1 VADQAFSVGLT
12 GGLASGKSTVAD
24 LLRQRG
30 VPVLDADAV
39 VHGLYETGGEG
50 VDLVAD
56 LFGDGVLKPDQSV
69 DRKALAARVLGD
81 AEALESLNRA
91 IHPVVRDEIGRWLDA
106 IEEPIA
112 VVEAALLVETDSWR
126 TYDLLMVVK
135 CTREQ
140 QLERALA
147 RGVDPLRARA
157 LLGAQA
163 AIDRKA
169 ALADVVVDNSG
180 GPEQLEGELER
191 AWAEVVERCR
201 LSEGGPQP
209 GQSERFQE

>member
-1 VADQAFSVGLT
+1 MRMPERPFSVGLT

-24 LLRQRG
+24 LLRRRG

-39 VHGLYETGGEG
+39 VHGLYEPGGEG
-50 VDLVAD
+50 VALVAD

-91 IHPVVRDEIGRWLDA
+91 IHPVVRDEIGRWLHA
-106 IEEPIA
+106 TEQPIA
-112 VVEAALLVETDSWR
+112 VVEAALLVETGSWK
-126 TYDLLMVVK
+126 TYDLLMVVS
-135 CTREQ
+135 CTHQQ
-140 QLERALA
+140 QLERAFK
-147 RGVDPLRARA
+147 RGVGPLRARA

-163 AIDRKA
+163 PIDKKA

-180 GPEQLEGELER
+180 TPERLERELDR
-191 AWAEVVERCR
+191 AWAEVVERCQ
-201 LSEGGPQP
+201 LSVV
-209 GQSERFQE
+209 SE

>member
-1 VADQAFSVGLT
+1 MSERPCSVGLT

-30 VPVLDADAV
+30 VPVLDADSV
-39 VHGLYETGGEG
+39 VHNLYEPGGEG
-50 VDLVAD
+50 VALVAD

-69 DRKALAARVLGD
+69 DRKTLGARVLGD

-106 IEEPIA
+106 IEQPIA
-112 VVEAALLVETDSWR
+112 VVEAALLVETGSWR
-126 TYDLLMVVK
+126 TYDLLMVVS
-135 CTREQ
+135 CTPEQ
-140 QLERALA
+140 QLERAFK
-147 RGVDPLRARA
+147 RGIGPLRARA

-163 AIDRKA
+163 PIDKKI

-180 GPEQLEGELER
+180 TPEQLERELER
-191 AWAEVVERCR
+191 AWAEVVERCQR
-201 LSEGGPQP
+201 TAVSE
-209 GQSERFQE
+209 

>member
-1 VADQAFSVGLT
+1 MIDRTCSVGLT
-12 GGLASGKSTVAD
+12 GGLASGKSTVAG

-39 VHGLYETGGEG
+39 VHGLYEAGGEG
-50 VDLVAD
+50 VALVAD

-81 AEALESLNRA
+81 TEALESLNRA
-91 IHPVVRDEIGRWLDA
+91 IHPVVRDEIGRWLDT
-106 IEEPIA
+106 IEQPIA
-112 VVEAALLVETDSWR
+112 VVEAALLVETGSWR
-126 TYDLLMVVK
+126 TYDLLMVVS
-135 CTREQ
+135 CTREK

-147 RGVDPLRARA
+147 RGVTELRARA

-163 AIDRKA
+163 SIDQKT

-180 GPEQLEGELER
+180 GPEQLKGELER
-191 AWAEVVERCR
+191 AWAKVVERCR
-201 LSEGGPQP
+201 LRRE
-209 GQSERFQE
+209 

>member
-1 VADQAFSVGLT
+1 MNRQDAKSARTCSVGLT

-39 VHGLYETGGEG
+39 VHGLYDAGGEG
-50 VDLVAD
+50 VALVAD

-69 DRKALAARVLGD
+69 DRKTLAARVLGD

-91 IHPVVRDEIGRWLDA
+91 IHPVVRDEIGRWLGA
-106 IEEPIA
+106 IEQPIA
-112 VVEAALLVETDSWR
+112 VVEAALLVETGSWR

-147 RGVDPLRARA
+147 RGVSELRARA

-163 AIDRKA
+163 AIDKKIT
-169 ALADVVVDNSG
+169 LANVVVDNSG
-180 GPEQLEGELER
+180 GLEQLESELKR
-191 AWAEVVERCR
+191 AWAEVEKSCQLRR
-201 LSEGGPQP
+201 E
-209 GQSERFQE
+209 

>member
-1 VADQAFSVGLT
+1 MAEVSMTDRICSVGLT
-12 GGLASGKSTVAD
+12 GGLASGKSTVAE

-30 VPVLDADAV
+30 IPVLDADAV

-50 VDLVAD
+50 VALVAD

-69 DRKALAARVLGD
+69 DRKTLAARVLGD

-91 IHPVVRDEIGRWLDA
+91 IHPVVRDEIGRWLGA

-112 VVEAALLVETDSWR
+112 VVEAALLVETGSWK
-126 TYDLLMVVK
+126 TYDLLMVVS
-135 CTREQ
+135 CTYQQ
-140 QLERALA
+140 QLERAFN
-147 RGVDPLRARA
+147 RGVGPLRARA

-163 AIDRKA
+163 PIDKKV

-180 GPEQLEGELER
+180 TPEQLEAELER
-191 AWAEVVERCR
+191 AWMEVEKSCG
-201 LSEGGPQP
+201 LSA
-209 GQSERFQE
+209 